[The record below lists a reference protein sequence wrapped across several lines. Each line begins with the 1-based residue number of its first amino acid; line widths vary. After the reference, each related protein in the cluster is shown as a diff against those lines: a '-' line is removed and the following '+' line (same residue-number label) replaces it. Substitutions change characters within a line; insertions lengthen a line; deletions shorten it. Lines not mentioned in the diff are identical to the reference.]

1 MEKQTQAEILNTLEE
16 AYGTYGAPK
25 QKNLCERFFPKKESL
40 NTLASAGVLR
50 TMLRNPD
57 LKTRNQLLGHTYV
70 TKEEGENFE
79 LDESCLLQEEDEK
92 GNKKILGIKP
102 TLLTDA
108 LKILRCSKLIRLHKR
123 SYSINWE
130 LWLNDDVRYKL
141 HDNNLFVSLAPI
153 MVEYLRNSVKRTPND
168 FVKSIDPV
176 VSYVLLPTFKHNET
190 YKQEKKVYQAMERF
204 EMVEIKLE
212 NGSIV
217 EGDPMAVKI
226 KKEEKWL
233 EYEDEDG
240 KKRTVPMSW
249 VVV

>member
-1 MEKQTQAEILNTLEE
+1 MEKQTQDEILNTLEE
-16 AYGTYGAPK
+16 AYGTYGSPK

-40 NTLASAGVLR
+40 NTLASEGVLR
-50 TMLRNPD
+50 AMLRNP
-57 LKTRNQLLGHTYV
+57 LKRTRTEL
-70 TKEEGENFE
+70 EEHNYKVEAEAGETFE
-79 LDESCLLQEEDEK
+79 IDERCVIQESIGD
-92 GNKKILGIKP
+92 KKFFRIKAS
-102 TLLTDA
+102 LLTDA
-108 LKILRCSKLIRLHKR
+108 LKILRCSKLIRLDKR

-130 LWLNDDVRYKL
+130 LWHNDDVRYKL
-141 HDNNLFVSLAPI
+141 KDNNLFASLAPI
-153 MVEYLRNSVKRTPND
+153 MVEYLRNNIRRTPND

-176 VSYVLLPTFKHNET
+176 ISYVLLPTFKHNNT
-190 YKQEKKVYQAMERF
+190 YHQEKKVYRAMERF

-217 EGDPMAVKI
+217 EGDPIAVKI

-240 KKRTVPMSW
+240 KKQTVPMSR

>member
-1 MEKQTQAEILNTLEE
+1 MDTPSQQERLDALQE
-16 AYGTYGAPK
+16 AYGTYGTPK

-40 NTLASAGVLR
+40 NTIASAGVLR

-70 TKEEGENFE
+70 TKAGDNFE
-79 LDESCLLQEEDEK
+79 IDELCLLKDENDTSK
-92 GNKKILGIKP
+92 LLGIKP

-108 LKILRCSKLIRLHKR
+108 LKILRCSKLIRLDKR

-130 LWLNDDVRYKL
+130 LWHNGDVRYKL
-141 HDNNLFVSLAPI
+141 QDNKLFVSLAPI
-153 MVEYLRNSVKRTPND
+153 MVEYLRNNVRRTPND
-168 FVKSIDPV
+168 FVKSFDPV
-176 VSYVLLPTFKHNET
+176 VSYVLLPMYKHNKT
-190 YKQEKKVYQAMERF
+190 YQQEKKVYQAMENM
-204 EMVEIKLE
+204 EMIEIKLQD
-212 NGSIV
+212 GSIV

-233 EYEDEDG
+233 EYEGEDG
-240 KKRTVPMSW
+240 KKQTVPISW

>member
-1 MEKQTQAEILNTLEE
+1 MDKDKQAEILDSLEE
-16 AYGTYGAPK
+16 AYGTYGKPK

-40 NTLASAGVLR
+40 NTIASSGVLR

-57 LKTRNQLLGHTYV
+57 LKTRNQLLEHVYKTEAGD
-70 TKEEGENFE
+70 NFE
-79 LDESCLLQEEDEK
+79 IDELCLLKDENDNSK
-92 GNKKILGIKP
+92 LLGIKP

-108 LKILRCSKLIRLHKR
+108 LKILRCSKLIRLDKR

-130 LWLNDDVRYKL
+130 LWHNDDVRYKL
-141 HDNNLFVSLAPI
+141 KDNNLFASLAPI

-168 FVKSIDPV
+168 FVKRIDPV

-190 YKQEKKVYQAMERF
+190 YKQEKKVYRAMENM
-204 EMVEIKLE
+204 EMVEIKLQDD
-212 NGSIV
+212 SIV

-240 KKRTVPMSW
+240 KKQTVPISW